1 MEYQTQNLTKEV
13 LVRLAKL
20 QSDMEYIKEHMVDVD
35 TILTDD
41 ERRLLDEIFIT
52 IEPLIFGR
60 GKDMFVGGNKTT
72 ELCLLSVKQLNI
84 RGTLLLHYQVNHP
97 KL

>member
-35 TILTDD
+35 TILTI
-41 ERRLLDEIFIT
+41 EEEEALEESLKELKGGKT
-52 IEPLIFGR
+52 ISH
-60 GKDMFVGGNKTT
+60 K
-72 ELCLLSVKQLNI
+72 ELKKELGL
-84 RGTLLLHYQVNHP
+84 
-97 KL
+97 